1 MNIKRV
7 FVRKQNWFSEL
18 ICLIVV
24 IEYEEFNLDVIKS
37 LSLTRVNC
45 SLFGVIGSVDR
56 SPSMSRI
63 TISDNNIRTY
73 NNKKSSSNLVVFL
86 YLCEPSRIY
95 L

>member
-37 LSLTRVNC
+37 LSLTRSIVAC
-45 SLFGVIGSVDR
+45 LVLSVRLIGV
-56 SPSMSRI
+56 
-63 TISDNNIRTY
+63 
-73 NNKKSSSNLVVFL
+73 L
-86 YLCEPSRIY
+86 LCQG
-95 L
+95 